1 MTVSWSDLVTH
12 LMKLFTQ
19 TMLLL
24 YLKGSRSPTA
34 FYQLRTIA
42 ARLGLIEDV
51 LVTTTAFF
59 TKMMESSDDVF
70 GLDFCFH
77 TRWEI
82 LKTLFE

>member
-12 LMKLFTQ
+12 L
-19 TMLLL
+19 TMLFIQTGSLL
-24 YLKGSRSPTA
+24 YLKGSQFPTA
-34 FYQLRTIA
+34 FYQLRTVA
-42 ARLGLIEDV
+42 ARLGLIVDV
-51 LVTTTAFF
+51 LVTTAFF

-70 GLDFCFH
+70 SLDFCFH